1 MAEPVG
7 NRISQPL
14 TLVQGDP
21 GRTVIESRRRFESL
35 YLAESIGCRDD
46 GEIDCPGK
54 QGVDTVVFNV
64 SEDYLHLDLVVIL
77 EFTEKLIIE
86 AERITH

>member
-14 TLVQGDP
+14 TLVQGNP

-35 YLAESIGCRDD
+35 YLAERIGRRDD
-46 GEIDCPGK
+46 SEIDCPGK
-54 QGVDTVVFNV
+54 QGVDTVVFHV

-77 EFTEKLIIE
+77 EFAEKLIIE